1 MSQRIF
7 ALAIIFLSACAAFPS
22 DVLPANS
29 PNNAI
34 TLTLWHTQSGAAA
47 RLLDTFIADFRRA
60 NPSIRVV
67 LEPKPNEG
75 DLIRQGLAA
84 IALNQLP
91 DLIIASNRTLAEFAR
106 RDALVNLE
114 PLMYEPK
121 LGLPQN
127 EREDFVP
134 GIFDA
139 GRFADAKNQLSAL
152 PFDTQTIVLYY
163 NADILQAAKNIAPP
177 RTWEQFESAV
187 RAATKDNVRG
197 WAMTPNAAALCA
209 IVLSRGGA
217 TLNETQTQAQLND
230 AAWLK
235 STQLIAT
242 LTRSGAAYLVD
253 AEIARNDFA
262 QGKTAFWI
270 GATDDLQSISDAAER
285 ANRGTAWRVTN
296 LPQIDSARPMSAM
309 LGEQI
314 AVFKSTDERAR
325 AAWVLMRWL
334 VAAEQNVRWARVTFA
349 LPARVSVPALLA
361 DNPSP
366 QLARMR
372 EGMNPLPIPR
382 TLPNVKDALS
392 VDAAMVDVWTSVI
405 DGADPATVLKNA
417 NARINRVLGQI
428 Q

>member
-1 MSQRIF
+1 M
-7 ALAIIFLSACAAFPS
+7 
-22 DVLPANS
+22 
-29 PNNAI
+29 
-34 TLTLWHTQSGAAA
+34 
-47 RLLDTFIADFRRA
+47 
-60 NPSIRVV
+60 
-67 LEPKPNEG
+67 
-75 DLIRQGLAA
+75 RQGLAA
-84 IALNQLP
+84 IALNQPP

-163 NADILQAAKNIAPP
+163 NADLLQAAKIIAPP

-187 RAATKDNVRG
+187 RATTKDNVRG
-197 WAMTPNAAALCA
+197 WAMSPAAAVLCA
-209 IVLSRGGA
+209 IVFSRGGV

-235 STQLIAT
+235 SMQLIAT
-242 LTRSGAAYLVD
+242 LTRSGAAYLID
-253 AEIARNDFA
+253 AENGRNDFA

-270 GATDDLQSISDAAER
+270 AATDELQSISDAAER
-285 ANRGTAWRVTN
+285 ANRGTAWRIAN

-314 AVFKSTDERAR
+314 AIFESTDERAR
-325 AAWVLMRWL
+325 AAWALVRWL
-334 VAAEQNVRWARVTFA
+334 VAAEQNVRWSRVTFA

-372 EGMNPLPIPR
+372 EGLNPLPIPR

-392 VDAAMVDVWTSVI
+392 IDAAMVDVWTSVI
-405 DGADPATVLKNA
+405 DSADPATVLKNA
-417 NARINRVLGQI
+417 NARINRILGQI